1 MRGLCSKGQ
10 RGPTGCHT
18 SIPPSP
24 KSFACQKRKRP
35 HWVKTPCV
43 PTWSPGWGH
52 AHPLRSWILR
62 AGGQEVAP
70 PEAES
75 PGVGPE
81 TPCGNAELKEEKLRG
96 ARMTSVILYFLN
108 I

>member
-35 HWVKTPCV
+35 HWGKTPCV
-43 PTWSPGWGH
+43 PTWS
-52 AHPLRSWILR
+52 L
-62 AGGQEVAP
+62 GGAVP
-70 PEAES
+70 
-75 PGVGPE
+75 
-81 TPCGNAELKEEKLRG
+81 TL
-96 ARMTSVILYFLN
+96 
-108 I
+108 